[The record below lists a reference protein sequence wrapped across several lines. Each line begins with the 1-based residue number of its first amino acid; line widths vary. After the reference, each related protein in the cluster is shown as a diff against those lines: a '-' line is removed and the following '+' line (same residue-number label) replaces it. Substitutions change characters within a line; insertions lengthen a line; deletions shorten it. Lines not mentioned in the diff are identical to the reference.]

1 MTRMPDQRMAQ
12 LFALL
17 VILMTS
23 LALPGVST
31 ASAQTVLRIYTGGQQ
46 RLDVIREIAE
56 GYAKANPGILVEVET
71 GGASPEAQQ
80 QYLNAAL
87 AARDPALDL
96 VLIDTIR
103 PAQWAAAQWIEPLD
117 AYLGAEKDALMA
129 RYLPALRSAS
139 TVNGKVV
146 ALPYFADAQ
155 FLFYR
160 KDLLEKYDL
169 SPPRTWQDLKF
180 TAQKIL
186 EGEKAPNLRGFATA
200 GAPIEGTVC
209 SYLVPLWGAGEEFLK
224 DGKLNLGGPE
234 AKKPFDLWAE
244 MKAAKIIPPNL
255 AEIATDRIRQDF
267 QVGNLIF
274 GMSWSYVW
282 NRAQGDAESTV
293 KGRIGIVPLPGFTA
307 EKPAGCIGGWQI
319 AVTSFSKNK
328 AEAVKLARYFSS
340 PEVAKMQAVMAG
352 HLPVFTQIYED
363 KDVLAAHPWFAE
375 ALPALMAAKTR
386 PSSSRYP
393 EVSEIIRTNLHAV
406 LAGTKTPDAALAD
419 MNARLGVIFK

>member
-23 LALPGVST
+23 LAPPGVST